1 MSLVRLDHVTKYYGA
16 ELVLDDVSW
25 RISADDRVGLI
36 GNNGSGKTTLFRI
49 AVGETTEFKGV
60 VERAKRARIGY
71 LHQEPEFNSNQK
83 LRDAIRSA
91 AFDHIQ
97 EMERQME
104 YLTEQMGKVMDDEEQ
119 AEVLDR
125 YARVHEKYEAYGGY
139 DYEHRIDSVLAGMG
153 FRTKDFELPMNV
165 LSGGQ
170 KGRAAIAK
178 LLLEEPDLLLLDE
191 PTNHL
196 DLEATEWMEEF
207 IKNEYH
213 GAVIVVSH
221 DRYFLD
227 KVTNKIT
234 EIYNHKLK
242 EYHGNYTKYVFL
254 KEREL
259 LVQQREYEQQQ
270 EEIEHSKDFI
280 RRYHAGQRSKEA
292 RGRMKM
298 LDRMELV
305 EKPQGDDKRIKLDF
319 NTDTRGGDDVLQL
332 RNVSKSYDDKTL
344 FRDLTMDLYRKD
356 RLGIIGPNGVGKTT
370 LLRMIMGQDK
380 PTTGSVRLGY
390 NLRVGYY
397 DQQLAGLNL
406 NNTVLDELWQLRPK
420 DTPGEVR
427 SYLGRFLFSGD
438 DVFKKVGSLSGG
450 EQSRVALAKLLLE
463 NANFLILDEPTN
475 HLDINSKEVLED
487 ALNEFPATMIIV
499 SHDRYFLDRIVN
511 KILFME
517 RDKVK
522 FWEGN
527 YTEYQEHIVE
537 KRTEELAK
545 AAEERK
551 RIAMEKKKAAIEAQR
566 EANQV
571 DKEKKKKK
579 KKSPPKRWIGA

>member
-16 ELVLDDVSW
+16 KLVLDDVSW
-25 RISADDRVGLI
+25 QISADDRVGLI
-36 GNNGSGKTTLFRI
+36 GNNGSGKTTLFKI
-49 AVGETTEFKGV
+49 AVGEASEFKGTI
-60 VERAKRARIGY
+60 ERAKRARVGY
-71 LHQEPEFNSNQK
+71 LHQEPEFDSNQK
-83 LRDAIRSA
+83 LREAIRTS

-104 YLTEQMGKVMDDEEQ
+104 FLTERMGEVMDEEEQ

-125 YARVHEKYEAYGGY
+125 YAHVHEKYEAHGGY

-153 FRTKDFELPMNV
+153 FSIKDFELPMNV

-170 KGRAAIAK
+170 RGRAAIAK

-196 DLEATEWMEEF
+196 DLEATEWLEEF
-207 IKNEYH
+207 IKNEYR

-227 KVTNKIT
+227 RVVNKIT
-234 EIYNHKLK
+234 EIHNHKLK

-259 LVQQREYEQQQ
+259 LVQQRQYEQQQ
-270 EEIEHSKDFI
+270 EEIERDKDFI
-280 RRYHAGQRSKEA
+280 RRYHAGQRHKESQ
-292 RGRMKM
+292 GRVKK
-298 LDRMELV
+298 LDRMEVLD
-305 EKPQGDDKRIKLDF
+305 KPPSDDKKIRLDF

-332 RNVSKSYDDKTL
+332 RNVSKSYNDKTL

-370 LLRMIMGQDK
+370 LLRMIMNQDK

-397 DQQLAGLNL
+397 DQQLGGLNL
-406 NNTVLDELWQLRPK
+406 NNTVLDELWELRPK
-420 DTPGEVR
+420 DNPGEVR

-438 DVFKKVGSLSGG
+438 DVFKKIGDLSGG

-463 NANFLILDEPTN
+463 NANFLVLDEPTN
-475 HLDINSKEVLED
+475 HLDINSKEVLEE
-487 ALNEFPATMIIV
+487 ALNEFPSTMIIV
-499 SHDRYFLDRIVN
+499 SHDRYFLDRVVN

-527 YTEYQEHIVE
+527 YTEYQEHIQE
-537 KRTEELAK
+537 KKAEEIAK

-551 RIAMEKKKAAIEAQR
+551 RIAIEKKRAIIDAQKQ
-566 EANQV
+566 ANQV

>member
-25 RISADDRVGLI
+25 QISADDRVGLI
-36 GNNGSGKTTLFRI
+36 GNNGSGKTTLFKI
-49 AVGETTEFKGV
+49 AVGEASEFKGTI
-60 VERAKRARIGY
+60 ERAKRARIGY
-71 LHQEPEFNSNQK
+71 LHQEPEFDSNQK
-83 LRDAIRSA
+83 LRDAIRTS

-104 YLTEQMGKVMDDEEQ
+104 FLTERMGDVMDEEEQ

-125 YARVHEKYEAYGGY
+125 YAHVHEKYEAHGGY

-153 FRTKDFELPMNV
+153 FRVKDFELPMNV

-170 KGRAAIAK
+170 RGRAAIAK

-196 DLEATEWMEEF
+196 DLEATEWLEEF
-207 IKNEYH
+207 IKNEYR

-227 KVTNKIT
+227 RVVNKIT
-234 EIYNHKLK
+234 EIHNHKLK

-259 LVQQREYEQQQ
+259 LVQQRQYEQQQ
-270 EEIEHSKDFI
+270 EEIERDKDFI
-280 RRYHAGQRSKEA
+280 SRYHAGQRHKEA
-292 RGRMKM
+292 QGRVKK
-298 LDRMELV
+298 LDRMEVLD
-305 EKPQGDDKRIKLDF
+305 KPPPDDKKIRLDF

-332 RNVSKSYDDKTL
+332 RNVSKSYDGKTL

-370 LLRMIMGQDK
+370 LLRMIMNQDK

-397 DQQLAGLNL
+397 DQQLGGLNL
-406 NNTVLDELWQLRPK
+406 NNTVLDELWELRPK
-420 DTPGEVR
+420 DNPGEVR

-438 DVFKKVGSLSGG
+438 DVFKKVGDLSGG

-463 NANFLILDEPTN
+463 NANFLVLDEPTN
-475 HLDINSKEVLED
+475 HLDINSKEVLEE

-499 SHDRYFLDRIVN
+499 SHDRYFLDRVVN

-527 YTEYQEHIVE
+527 YTEYQEHIQE
-537 KRTEELAK
+537 KKAEEIAK

-551 RIAMEKKKAAIEAQR
+551 RIATEKKRAVIDAQKQ
-566 EANQV
+566 ANQV